1 MRIDKYLSNAGL
13 ASRSEI
19 KRFFKDKRVTV
30 NDQLIR
36 QGKIQIDP
44 NIDIIKVDN
53 KVIQY
58 KPYYYFVLN
67 KPKGYVSANEDDK
80 YPTVMEFFSNL
91 HIKDLTHV
99 GRLDKDT
106 TGVLLITN
114 DGKLGHF
121 LISPKSNVKKI
132 YSLTVDKDLDDLLIK
147 QFKDGITLENKEKC
161 KPAKLTIINK
171 RKATLELTEGKYHQ
185 VKRMMRSV
193 GYEVIA
199 LNRDLFAFLTIK
211 NLKPGKYYELNE
223 EEINKLREYM
233 R

>member
-1 MRIDKYLSNAGL
+1 MRLDKYLSNAGL

-19 KRFFKDKRVTV
+19 KHFFKDKRVAV
-30 NDQLIR
+30 NELIIR
-36 QGKIQIDP
+36 TGKVQIDP
-44 NIDIIKVDN
+44 NKDIIKVDN
-53 KVIQY
+53 KVIKY

-80 YPTVMEFFSNL
+80 YPTVMDFFADLN
-91 HIKDLTHV
+91 IKGLTHV

-132 YSLTVDKDLDDLLIK
+132 YSLTVDHDLDESIVK
-147 QFKDGITLENKEKC
+147 KFKDGIVLENKEKC
-161 KPAKLTIINK
+161 RPAKLTLINK

-193 GYEVIA
+193 GYEVIS
-199 LNRDLFAFLTIK
+199 LNRDLFAFLTVK
-211 NLKPGKYYELNE
+211 NTKPSEYYELDEN
-223 EEINKLREYM
+223 EINELRKYV

>member
-19 KRFFKDKRVTV
+19 KRFFKDKRVLV
-30 NDQLIR
+30 NEQLVR
-36 QGKIQIDP
+36 QGKTQIDP
-44 NIDIIKVDN
+44 NKDIIKVDN
-53 KVIQY
+53 EIVKY

-67 KPKGYVSANEDDK
+67 KPKGFVSANEDDK
-80 YPTVMEFFSNL
+80 YPTVMGFFASLN
-91 HIKDLTHV
+91 IKGLTHV

-132 YSLTVDKDLDDLLIK
+132 YSLTVDKDLDESIVK
-147 QFKDGITLENKEKC
+147 RFKEGIILENKEKC
-161 KPAKLTIINK
+161 KPANLTIISK

-193 GYEVIA
+193 GYEVMS

-211 NLKPGKYYELNE
+211 NLKPGEYYELNE
-223 EEINKLREYM
+223 EEINKLREYL

>member
-19 KRFFKDKRVTV
+19 KRFFKDKRVSV
-30 NDQLIR
+30 NEQLIR
-36 QGKIQIDP
+36 QGKTQIDP
-44 NIDIIKVDN
+44 NKDIVKVDN
-53 KVIQY
+53 EIIKY

-67 KPKGYVSANEDDK
+67 KPKGFVSANEDDK
-80 YPTVMEFFSNL
+80 YPTVMDFFAPLN
-91 HIKDLTHV
+91 IKGLTHV

-132 YSLTVDKDLDDLLIK
+132 YSLTVDKDLDNSIIQ
-147 QFKDGITLENKEKC
+147 QFKDGIILENKEKC
-161 KPAKLTIINK
+161 RPAKLTLISK

-193 GYEVIA
+193 GYEVIS

-211 NLKPGKYYELNE
+211 NLKLGEYYELNE
-223 EEINKLREYM
+223 EEINKLREYL